1 MNKINFRNL
10 ATCSFIMGFSLMLG
24 GCESNPAEA
33 VDNILIDV
41 GGYIAYK
48 NPVEDVSTGTIV
60 GGRPSSL
67 SYYAPAE
74 ECFPPDRVR
83 RHYNH
88 EYLDKSYVNTFKGN
102 VGFLTWGTSKI
113 SGGGSLSKEHTVAI
127 QINGITIEYLNAP
140 DMTRY
145 YRDGM
150 DDICKDY
157 LDEFGFVVQSAMTDK
172 LSIAIYDRTN
182 TIIELDETNVNQYLT
197 ISGDMDWEIVN
208 SYRVEINTPHY
219 LGYHLGQ
226 LRKSDNNQ
234 MVRRRATTIA
244 NDRFIFKDDG
254 VFDPVPFR
262 LESFSIRNNSLTA
275 DQFIP

>member
-1 MNKINFRNL
+1 MWGDDR
-10 ATCSFIMGFSLMLG
+10 
-24 GCESNPAEA
+24 
-33 VDNILIDV
+33 
-41 GGYIAYK
+41 
-48 NPVEDVSTGTIV
+48 
-60 GGRPSSL
+60 RR
-67 SYYAPAE
+67 
-74 ECFPPDRVR
+74 FPPDRVR
-83 RHYNH
+83 RYYNH